1 VDLKAKLARLPPPHT
16 TGTASAV
23 GLLPSGVE
31 ATLAGVLGAPVDGG
45 QAWREAL
52 GETRALQ
59 DFAEGG
65 SVGRRRRWP
74 GFGARVGRIPISA
87 AKDVSAPILSLLA
100 LDPRLARLDLRRAL
114 YLDTET
120 TGLGGGAG
128 TLAFVVGLAGFEDE
142 RPWFEQLFLRSP
154 AEEEALLDAL
164 SERLSTAELLV
175 TFNGKSFDW
184 PLLTSRFVMN
194 RRPVPPSLPHLDLLH
209 VARRIHR
216 RRLGSVSLQR
226 LEGEVLGMVRGEDV
240 DSREIPA
247 RYAHYLR
254 TQNPLGLDP
263 VMVHN
268 EVDVLSMMALVGLY
282 GEPLPLLDQR
292 DLVSLGRTYFRAG
305 DLARA
310 GCTAERALEIT
321 GDPEARWLLAELS
334 RARRDRDAAL
344 QHFECLAEELDDP
357 RVRLELVK
365 LYEHHAKAPLRA
377 LAVLA
382 QGTGEDEVATARRR
396 ERLSRKME
404 RAEARTHPEPCQLP
418 WPSKRPRPR

>member
-1 VDLKAKLARLPPPHT
+1 ML
-16 TGTASAV
+16 GT
-23 GLLPSGVE
+23 
-31 ATLAGVLGAPVDGG
+31 PVDGG
-45 QAWREAL
+45 GAWRDAL
-52 GETRALQ
+52 TETRAIQ

-65 SVGRRRRWP
+65 PVGRRRRWP
-74 GFGARVGRIPISA
+74 GLGARVGRIPISA
-87 AKDVSAPILSLLA
+87 AQDANAPILSLLA
-100 LDPRLARLDLRRAL
+100 LEPRLAKVDLRRAL

-154 AEEEALLDAL
+154 AEEEALLEAL
-164 SERLSTAELLV
+164 SERLSRAELLV

-268 EVDVLSMMALVGLY
+268 ELDVLSMMALLGLY

-292 DLVSLGRTYFRAG
+292 DLVGLGRTYFRAG

-310 GCTAERALEIT
+310 GRTAERALEAT
-321 GDPEARWLLAELS
+321 GDPEARWLLADLS
-334 RARRDRDAAL
+334 RARRERDVAL
-344 QHFECLAEELDDP
+344 QHFERLAEELDDP

-377 LAVLA
+377 LEVLA
-382 QGTGEDEVATARRR
+382 QGTGEDEAATARRR
-396 ERLSRKME
+396 ERLNRKMA
-404 RAEARTHPEPCQLP
+404 RAELKASEASRRCPQPR
-418 WPSKRPRPR
+418 KREHERS